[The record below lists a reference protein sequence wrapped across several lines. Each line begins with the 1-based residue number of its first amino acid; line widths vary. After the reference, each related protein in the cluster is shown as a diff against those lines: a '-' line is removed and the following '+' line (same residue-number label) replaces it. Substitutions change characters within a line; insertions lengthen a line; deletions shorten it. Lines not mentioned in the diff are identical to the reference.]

1 MSEPS
6 SARTST
12 SIPIIQFECPLEF
25 ATNYDQKDVK
35 NSVTDPSS
43 YAYPSS
49 WSTI

>member
-1 MSEPS
+1 MSEPL

-12 SIPIIQFECPLEF
+12 SIPIILFKYPQEF
-25 ATNYDQKDVK
+25 TTNYDQKDVK

-43 YAYPSS
+43 YVYPFS